1 MRTAARPDGGIGGG
15 GETQP
20 LVLFRVGTQHCAI
33 PVSAAERVLP
43 MVAIAPLPDA
53 PPIAL
58 GAVNVEGRLVAVLDL
73 QRRLGLPP
81 CELGRAARLLVVSVG
96 RRTFAL
102 PVDDVVGVT
111 EVPADAIV
119 DAGDVLPEL
128 GVVAGIAV
136 LGDGMTLIHDLEA
149 FLSLEE
155 ERALQEAL
163 R

>member
-1 MRTAARPDGGIGGG
+1 
-15 GETQP
+15 
-20 LVLFRVGTQHCAI
+20 
-33 PVSAAERVLP
+33 

-96 RRTFAL
+96 RRTVAL